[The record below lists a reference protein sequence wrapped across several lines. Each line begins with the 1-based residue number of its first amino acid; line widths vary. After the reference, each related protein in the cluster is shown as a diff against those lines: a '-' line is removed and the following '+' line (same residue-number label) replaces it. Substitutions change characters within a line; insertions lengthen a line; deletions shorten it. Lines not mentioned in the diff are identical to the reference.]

1 MSSTLPSSSSG
12 QVRFFCY
19 SQFHGKLE
27 PVGSDYIRAHQLIKH
42 WPEAGLYKYGEF
54 PDCLIFNKVFVS
66 QDYQFPKHFENKKIL
81 DICDP
86 MWLEGHNIVETCQAM
101 DAVTCP
107 TVTLADYIRQFHT
120 NVVVVPDRFDLD
132 VIPKP
137 KVHKGK
143 AKTVVWFGYSH
154 NAELLKP
161 AIPII
166 ESLGLNLLIISNDDP
181 IANRWGIRD
190 KKEWYTYKPY
200 NEATIYQDLQKA
212 DFAILPDGFRPED
225 KFKSNN
231 KTIKANLAGLPVAKT
246 REDVEL
252 YMSGEARQDWFGTNY
267 AIIAKEYDVKNSV
280 KQMQELI
287 KSL

>member
-1 MSSTLPSSSSG
+1 MI
-12 QVRFFCY
+12 RFFTY

-54 PDCLIFNKVFVS
+54 PDCLIFNKVFAS

-107 TVTLADYIRQFHT
+107 TEALADYIRQFHT

-137 KVHKGK
+137 KAHKGK
-143 AKTVVWFGYSH
+143 AKTVVWFGYAH
-154 NAELLKP
+154 NSELLKP

-166 ESLGLNLLIISNDDP
+166 ESLGLNLLIVSNDDP

-200 NEATIYQDLQKA
+200 NEATIYQDIQTA

-225 KFKSNN
+225 RFKSNN
-231 KTIKANLAGLPVAKT
+231 KTIKANLAGLPIAKT
-246 REDVEL
+246 REHVEL
-252 YMSGEARQDWFGTNY
+252 YMSGEARQDWFDTNY